1 MLDLI
6 YKIRTWTIP
15 YVSSADL
22 IQVRI
27 QHHHGCELGNI
38 SLIVFL
44 LEYYAKLNETQFLE
58 FWF

>member
-6 YKIRTWTIP
+6 YKIRAWTIP

-27 QHHHGCELGNI
+27 QRHHGCELGNI
-38 SLIVFL
+38 YLIVFF
-44 LEYYAKLNETQFLE
+44 LEYYGKLNERQFLE
-58 FWF
+58 F